1 LGGTQ
6 SGGRRKGVIR
16 DVANF
21 HPSQN
26 WAERETELKKDFL
39 QEILYKK

>member
-1 LGGTQ
+1 MGGTH
-6 SGGRRKGVIR
+6 SGGRGEGVIR

-21 HPSQN
+21 HPSQK

>member
-1 LGGTQ
+1 VKCG
-6 SGGRRKGVIR
+6 SGGRREGVVR

-21 HPSQN
+21 HPSRN
-26 WAERETELKKDFL
+26 WAESETELKKDFL